1 MPYLK
6 ADAPLNTPEAE
17 TLESLLGKKNYHNTR
32 LKRIKTIQDLTD
44 AERNRSGLV
53 TIGKRCI
60 TIPGDPF
67 GVYPSWAGN
76 VAHPED
82 ERMVCCRDLQIYIRM
97 LLTIGIVARYP
108 ASDLRDV
115 DPVRDYPI

>member
-82 ERMVCCRDLQIYIRM
+82 ERMVCYRGL
-97 LLTIGIVARYP
+97 
-108 ASDLRDV
+108 
-115 DPVRDYPI
+115 